1 MNKSELIEK
10 FNQVKENSYYIAVSK
25 DHPLDLY
32 VGKNEK
38 GYLTLRFN
46 GDFIPIKIKSNEL
59 LAVKQIKLK
68 NHNSILFSYDPDE
81 DPSIF
86 YSFCEDII
94 NGTNKCQQENGYT
107 ELVNRYNKWKKLFY
121 SSSNILTEL
130 EIMGMIGEL
139 LFLKDFVFSK
149 FGKSN
154 GLSGWSGPE
163 PTHKDFSFG
172 NEWYE
177 TKTINSFKNSVTIS
191 SLEQL
196 DSDYDGKLVVYKL
209 QKMSPSFDGITLNR
223 LVNEILDSL
232 SLDNDK
238 DLFVSKLQQVG
249 YVYNEHYDDFVYEV
263 SSMDKYIVNK
273 DFPKIKKESIMEGI
287 GSIKYEILLGYIE
300 TFKE

>member
-10 FNQVKENSYYIAVSK
+10 FNQVKENSYYLAVSK

-46 GDFIPIKIKSNEL
+46 GDFIPIKIKSNDL
-59 LAVKQIKLK
+59 LQVKQIKLK
-68 NHNSILFSYDPDE
+68 DHNSILFSYDPDE

-94 NGTNKCQQENGYT
+94 NGTNKCKQEKGYT

-121 SSSNILTEL
+121 YSNNVLTEI
-130 EIMGMIGEL
+130 EIMGLIGEL
-139 LFLKDFVFSK
+139 LFLKNFIFSK
-149 FGKSN
+149 YGQSN
-154 GLSGWSGPE
+154 SLNGWSGPE
-163 PTHKDFSFG
+163 PTHKDFSFE

-177 TKTINSFKNSVTIS
+177 TKTISSFKNSVTIS

-196 DSDYDGKLVVYKL
+196 DSEHEGKLIVYKL
-209 QKMSPSFDGITLNR
+209 QKMSPSFNGVSLNK
-223 LVNEILDSL
+223 LVNEIFESL
-232 SLDNDK
+232 SLDSDK
-238 DLFVSKLQQVG
+238 DIFVGKLQQAG
-249 YVYNEHYDDFVYEV
+249 YVFNEHYDDFVYEV
-263 SSMDKYIVNK
+263 SSMEKFVVN
-273 DFPKIKKESIMEGI
+273 DEFPKIKKETIMEGI

-300 TFKE
+300 KFKE

>member
-238 DLFVSKLQQVG
+238 DLFASKLQQVG

>member
-10 FNQVKENSYYIAVSK
+10 FNQVKENSYYIAVYK

-32 VGKNEK
+32 FGKNEK